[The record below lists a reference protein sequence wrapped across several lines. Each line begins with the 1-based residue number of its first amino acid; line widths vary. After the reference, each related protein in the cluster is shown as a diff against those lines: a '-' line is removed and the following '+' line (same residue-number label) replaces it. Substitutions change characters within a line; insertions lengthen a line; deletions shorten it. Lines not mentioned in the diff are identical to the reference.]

1 MRNDE
6 AYRPKP
12 QSMQMEIAGLGAKGE
27 EDYEAALRWIEEN
40 PGPSAAY
47 LVDNA
52 HRLSRKGYVSANYL
66 VNMVRNEL
74 HVSVRNG
81 LAPSFSGSWR
91 AASRTCAA
99 HSTSTAASPTGSSDE
114 LEGEAP
120 RIEVSVDVPVAE
132 VVGKQRPRHARGRG
146 RPYTPSKTKRAEDEI
161 RRRFKEASGGRWS
174 SRRTCVGLHLLLAR
188 AGEDQPQVLGR
199 EDRS

>member
-12 QSMQMEIAGLGAKGE
+12 QSMQMETAGLGAKGE

-40 PGPSAAY
+40 PGPWAY
-47 LVDNA
+47 MVDNA

-81 LAPSFSGSWR
+81 LAPSFSR
-91 AASRTCAA
+91 IMESRFEDLRGAFNK
-99 HSTSTAASPTGSSDE
+99 HRSQSD
-114 LEGEAP
+114 GFV
-120 RIEVSVDVPVAE
+120 R
-132 VVGKQRPRHARGRG
+132 
-146 RPYTPSKTKRAEDEI
+146 
-161 RRRFKEASGGRWS
+161 
-174 SRRTCVGLHLLLAR
+174 
-188 AGEDQPQVLGR
+188 
-199 EDRS
+199 